1 MGGCVTLC
9 YLYFFLHSCIISMLF
24 FDVGILPKNSWRL
37 GTLTLNFK
45 IRSSFISNLLTRGVT
60 QNLWFLINYNKSFE
74 YQ

>member
-45 IRSSFISNLLTRGVT
+45 IRSSFIYKLLTRVGKSNT
-60 QNLWFLINYNKSFE
+60 ITAFNLLIE
-74 YQ
+74 